1 MLKKFGSLKNI
12 RTFASALVNKAIEIM
27 NRDVAQLVSA
37 PALGAGGPA
46 FESQY
51 PDRKSTY
58 RNVSAFFVFPTYH
71 QCSTQGMI
79 FESNEQNP
87 HYQRYNHTLGPRV
100 HVTRAPGVKNNIPKK
115 GYRKVILS

>member
-1 MLKKFGSLKNI
+1 MWRSWLAHLLWEQGVLRSSRSIPTKKHLQ
-12 RTFASALVNKAIEIM
+12 EI
-27 NRDVAQLVSA
+27 
-37 PALGAGGPA
+37 
-46 FESQY
+46 
-51 PDRKSTY
+51 
-58 RNVSAFFVFPTYH
+58 VSAFFVFPTYH